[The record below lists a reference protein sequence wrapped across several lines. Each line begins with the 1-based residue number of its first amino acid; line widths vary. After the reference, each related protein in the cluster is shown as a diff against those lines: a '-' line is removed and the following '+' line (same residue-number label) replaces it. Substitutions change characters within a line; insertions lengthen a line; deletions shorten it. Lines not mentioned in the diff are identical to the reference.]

1 MRVVVDDWGSRMA
14 AGKKKK
20 KKDAYTFQ
28 LGKVP
33 FALLMASLFA
43 ALALA
48 FTIGY
53 LAGQITA
60 REEQVEQM
68 SAAQGE
74 EKIPWTFY
82 DLREGHAPAPTLP
95 EAPAPG
101 ESPRTV
107 PDRSNIGRFT
117 IQVAAIRDETR
128 ARELE
133 SRLNRKGYSAY
144 TIKTELQD
152 KGIWFRV
159 RVGRFATRE
168 EALSTAKK
176 IGADERLETLIVRT
190 PH

>member
-1 MRVVVDDWGSRMA
+1 MA
-14 AGKKKK
+14 ASKRKK

-43 ALALA
+43 ALTLA

-53 LAGQITA
+53 LSGQITA
-60 REEQVEQM
+60 REEQAEQM
-68 SAAQGE
+68 YADQGE

-82 DLREGHAPAPTLP
+82 DLREGGAPAPHLT
-95 EAPAPG
+95 ETPAPKG
-101 ESPRTV
+101 SPRTV
-107 PDRSNIGRFT
+107 PGRSETGRFT

-144 TIKTELQD
+144 TIKTDLED
-152 KGIWFRV
+152 KGVWFRV

-168 EALSTAKK
+168 EALSAAEK
-176 IGADERLETLIVRT
+176 IEADERLDTLVVRT
-190 PH
+190 PR